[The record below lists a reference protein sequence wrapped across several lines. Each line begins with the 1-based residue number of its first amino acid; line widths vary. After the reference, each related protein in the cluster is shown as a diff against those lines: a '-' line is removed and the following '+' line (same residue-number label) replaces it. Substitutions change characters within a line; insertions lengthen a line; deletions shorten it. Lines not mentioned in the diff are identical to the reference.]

1 MQYRFAFALIL
12 YEFFSTNFTGSMSE
26 VRSRPSVWW
35 SLTAPGELLAVIRL
49 RSLWKLRLKL
59 REFSVT
65 KLFSG
70 LVRFVEFITP
80 DGYANMKLVAD
91 IKIILYSFPGE
102 RIVILEAYRR
112 RRLHLRHFLTD
123 VKKQKP
129 DVEFCL
135 NEDKLVI
142 DGQDVSYCEETHVV
156 CIQTQ
161 NIAAPRW
168 TQATLCQVNECD
180 LFQLIFSVG
189 HISVAQSMEKT

>member
-1 MQYRFAFALIL
+1 MW
-12 YEFFSTNFTGSMSE
+12 
-26 VRSRPSVWW
+26 RPSVWW
-35 SLTAPGELLAVIRL
+35 SLTDREELLDVIRL
-49 RSLWKLRLKL
+49 RSLWKTELKL
-59 REFSVT
+59 KQFSVT

-70 LVRFVEFITP
+70 LVRFAEFIIHLSW
-80 DGYANMKLVAD
+80 GYANTKLVAD

-123 VKKQKP
+123 VKKQNP

-142 DGQDVSYCEETHVV
+142 DGRDVSYCEQTNAV

-161 NIAAPRW
+161 NDAPSRLAIVIEEHCVKKMNVIFFSSFSLLDTYRW
-168 TQATLCQVNECD
+168 RNQWRKLRSN
-180 LFQLIFSVG
+180 
-189 HISVAQSMEKT
+189 

>member
-1 MQYRFAFALIL
+1 MQYRFAFALISVCI
-12 YEFFSTNFTGSMSE
+12 FSAHFTGSMSE

-35 SLTAPGELLAVIRL
+35 SLTARGELLAVIRL

-59 REFSVT
+59 RWFSVT

-123 VKKQKP
+123 VKKQNP

-168 TQATLCQVNECD
+168 TR
-180 LFQLIFSVG
+180 
-189 HISVAQSMEKT
+189 